1 MQLIK
6 WGEKDEY
13 GMVRVDRNRL
23 IQLVVDEMNDKR
35 VPLQG
40 NLEKWWNLWL
50 HWQWMYRTIDED
62 RVGNL
67 VYVWECDKS
76 AHRNDWALAQCY
88 WRVGIDRF
96 ATADTTF
103 EGVVQPTYKALIPNA
118 PYRQADGMMV
128 GKAIELTMPE
138 IPARED
144 DWRNR

>member
-6 WGEKDEY
+6 WGKDEEY

-35 VPLQG
+35 TPLNG
-40 NLEKWWNLWL
+40 NLEKWWDLWT
-50 HWQWMYRTIDED
+50 HWQWMYRTIGED
-62 RVGNL
+62 RIGNL

-96 ATADTTF
+96 AEAETTF
-103 EGVVQPTYKALIPNA
+103 AGETKENTSIPDA
-118 PYRQADGMMV
+118 PYRQFDGAME
-128 GKAIELTMPE
+128 GGFKLTMPTSE
-138 IPARED
+138 SES
-144 DWRNR
+144 DWRWD